1 MAQSKAKT
9 GTARHRGTRWAALA
23 LVILLAAAGLI
34 LYQTRVAARQ
44 LVGGAIADPPQ
55 PVPGFTLTDQF
66 GHSRSLSSLAGK
78 PVALT
83 FVYTNCP
90 DVCPL
95 ISAHLHEAYQQLGKL
110 GPQVGMVAVT
120 VDPEHDDVNQVRTF
134 SDKLGLTNEWFF
146 LTGSRPQLQAVWAS
160 YGIDA
165 QQVRNQMA
173 ASTQAASPETIEHSA
188 PVFLID
194 KLGRVRAML
203 PVDVSADD
211 IATDLRVLLAER

>member
-1 MAQSKAKT
+1 MAQNKARK
-9 GTARHRGTRWAALA
+9 GTSRHRGIRWAVLA
-23 LVILLAAAGLI
+23 LIILLAAAGLI
-34 LYQTRVAARQ
+34 IHQTRVSARG

-55 PVPGFTLTDQF
+55 PAPGFTLTDQF
-66 GHSRSLSSLAGK
+66 GHNRSLSDLAGK

-95 ISAHLHEAYQQLGKL
+95 ISAHFHEAYQQLGKL

-120 VDPEHDDVNQVRTF
+120 VDPEHDDINQMHSF

-165 QQVRNQMA
+165 QKVQSQMA
-173 ASTQAASPETIEHSA
+173 ATAQAASPETIEHAA

-194 KLGRVRAML
+194 KVGRLRAML

-211 IATDLRVLLAER
+211 IAADLRVLLAER

>member
-1 MAQSKAKT
+1 MARSNTKI
-9 GTARHRGTRWAALA
+9 GTARRHSIRWVALA
-23 LVILLAAAGLI
+23 MVILLAAAGLI
-34 LYQTRVAARQ
+34 IYQTRGSARQ

-55 PVPGFTLTDQF
+55 PAPDFTLTDQF
-66 GHSRSLSSLAGK
+66 GHNRSLSGLAGK

-95 ISAHLHEAYQQLGKL
+95 ISAHFHQAYQQLGKL
-110 GPQVGMVAVT
+110 GPQVGMIAVT
-120 VDPEHDDVNQVRTF
+120 VDPENDDVNQVRSY

-146 LTGSRPQLQAVWAS
+146 LTGTRPQLQAVWAS

-165 QQVRNQMA
+165 QKVRNQMA
-173 ASTQAASPETIEHSA
+173 ATASTASPEEIEHSA

-194 KLGRVRAML
+194 KQGKVRAML

-211 IATDLRVLLAER
+211 IAKDLRVLLTER